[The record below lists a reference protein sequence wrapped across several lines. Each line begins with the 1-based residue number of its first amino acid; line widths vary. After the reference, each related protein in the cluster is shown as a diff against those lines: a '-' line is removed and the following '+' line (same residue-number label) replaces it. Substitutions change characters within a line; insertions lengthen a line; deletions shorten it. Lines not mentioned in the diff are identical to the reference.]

1 MDLRIQQKEEIVIIR
16 IIGKTLGGPDATQ
29 VSEKMH
35 ELINSGKNKLAVDM
49 SNVERM
55 NSSGL
60 GILIGCLMAVR
71 KNSGDIRL
79 FQLQEKPKE
88 LLRMTKLN
96 CVFEVFENE
105 DEAVES
111 FA

>member
-1 MDLRIQQKEEIVIIR
+1 MDLKIQEKEGIVIIR

-35 ELINSGKNKLAVDM
+35 ELINNGKSKLVVDM
-49 SNVERM
+49 SSVERM

-71 KNSGDIRL
+71 KKHGDIRL
-79 FQLQEKPKE
+79 FRLQEKPKE
-88 LLRMTKLN
+88 LLRMNKLN
-96 CVFEVFENE
+96 CVFEVFEKE

-111 FA
+111 FS

>member
-1 MDLRIQQKEEIVIIR
+1 MDLKIQEKDGIVIIR
-16 IIGKTLGGPDATQ
+16 IIGKTLGGPDATR

-35 ELINSGKNKLAVDM
+35 ELINAGKSKLVIDLAR
-49 SNVERM
+49 VERM

-71 KNSGDIRL
+71 KQQGDIRL
-79 FQLQEKPKE
+79 FHLNEKPKE

-105 DEAVES
+105 DAAIES

>member
-1 MDLRIQQKEEIVIIR
+1 MDLKIQEKEGIVIIR

-35 ELINSGKNKLAVDM
+35 ELINNGKSKLVVDM
-49 SNVERM
+49 SSVERM

-71 KNSGDIRL
+71 KKHGDIRL
-79 FQLQEKPKE
+79 FRLQEKPKE

-96 CVFEVFENE
+96 CVFEVFEKE

-111 FA
+111 FS

>member
-1 MDLRIQQKEEIVIIR
+1 MELKILEKSGIVIIR
-16 IIGKTLGGPDATQ
+16 IVGKTLGGPDATQ

-49 SNVERM
+49 SSVERM

-71 KNSGDIRL
+71 KKSGDIRL
-79 FQLQEKPKE
+79 FKLQEKPRE

-96 CVFEVFENE
+96 CVFEVFEKE

-111 FA
+111 FT

>member
-1 MDLRIQQKEEIVIIR
+1 MDLEIQEKEGVAIIC
-16 IIGKTLGGPDATQ
+16 IHGKTLGGPDATRI
-29 VSEKMH
+29 SEKMH
-35 ELINSGKNKLAVDM
+35 EMISAGQNKLAIDM
-49 SNVERM
+49 VHVERM

-71 KNSGDIRL
+71 KQGGDIKL
-79 FQLQEKPKE
+79 FHLNSKPKE

-96 CVFEVFENE
+96 CVFDVFENE

-111 FA
+111 FS

>member
-1 MDLRIQQKEEIVIIR
+1 MDLEIREKENIVVICIN
-16 IIGKTLGGPDATQ
+16 GKTLGGPDATR

-35 ELINSGKNKLAVDM
+35 ELINAGKNKLIVDM
-49 SNVERM
+49 NQVERM

-71 KNSGDIRL
+71 KQSGDIKL
-79 FQLQEKPKE
+79 FHLNEKPKE

-105 DEAVES
+105 DEAIGS

>member
-1 MDLRIQQKEEIVIIR
+1 MDLKIQEEDGIVIIR
-16 IIGKTLGGPDATQ
+16 IIGKTLGGPDATR

-35 ELINSGKNKLAVDM
+35 ELINGGKNKLAVDM

-71 KNSGDIRL
+71 KKSGDIRL

-96 CVFEVFENE
+96 SIFEIFK
-105 DEAVES
+105 DEVAAVES

>member
-1 MDLRIQQKEEIVIIR
+1 MDLKIQEKDGIVIIR
-16 IIGKTLGGPDATQ
+16 VVGKTLGGPDATR

-35 ELINSGKNKLAVDM
+35 ELINGGKSKLAVDM
-49 SNVERM
+49 SSVERM

-71 KNSGDIRL
+71 KKNGDVRL
-79 FQLQEKPKE
+79 FQVQEKPKE

-96 CVFEVFENE
+96 CVFEVFESE

>member
-1 MDLRIQQKEEIVIIR
+1 MDLEIQEKKGIQIIR
-16 IIGKTLGGPDATQ
+16 VLGKTLGGPDATQ

-35 ELINSGKNKLAVDM
+35 ELINAGKSKLVIDLAR
-49 SNVERM
+49 VERM

-71 KNSGDIRL
+71 KQQGDIRL
-79 FQLQEKPKE
+79 SHLNEKPKE

-96 CVFEVFENE
+96 YVFEVFESE
-105 DEAVES
+105 DAAIES

>member
-1 MDLRIQQKEEIVIIR
+1 MDLKIQEKEGIVIIR

-35 ELINSGKNKLAVDM
+35 ELINNGKSKLVVDM
-49 SNVERM
+49 ASVERM

-71 KNSGDIRL
+71 KKHGDIRL
-79 FQLQEKPKE
+79 FRLQEKPKE

-96 CVFEVFENE
+96 CVFEVFEKE

-111 FA
+111 FS

>member
-1 MDLRIQQKEEIVIIR
+1 MDLKIQEKDGIVVIR

-35 ELINSGKNKLAVDM
+35 ELINSGKNKLIVDM
-49 SNVERM
+49 SSVERM

-71 KNSGDIRL
+71 KKNGDIKL
-79 FQLQEKPKE
+79 SQLQEKPKE
-88 LLRMTKLN
+88 LLRMTKLD
-96 CVFEVFENE
+96 CVFEVFEKE

-111 FA
+111 FS

>member
-1 MDLRIQQKEEIVIIR
+1 MDLEIHEKEGIVIVCIN
-16 IIGKTLGGPDATQ
+16 GKTLGGPDATCI
-29 VSEKMH
+29 SEKMH
-35 ELINSGKNKLAVDM
+35 EMINTGKNRLAIDM
-49 SNVERM
+49 VHVKRM

-71 KNSGDIRL
+71 KQGGDIKL
-79 FQLQEKPKE
+79 FHLNNKPTE

-96 CVFEVFENE
+96 CVFDVFENE

-111 FA
+111 FS

>member
-1 MDLRIQQKEEIVIIR
+1 MDLKIQEKEGIVIIR

-35 ELINSGKNKLAVDM
+35 ELINSGKSKLVVDM
-49 SNVERM
+49 ASVERM

-71 KNSGDIRL
+71 KKHGDIRL
-79 FQLQEKPKE
+79 FRLQEKPKE

-96 CVFEVFENE
+96 CVFEVFEKE

-111 FA
+111 FS